1 MGCRGAVRRAAAV
14 KLVELVFSEEQ
25 QALARAGIFG
35 LDLPRDGGGPGP
47 TDLQN
52 AIARRPL
59 DALRQGVCLFLIH
72 ATSHLLCLHP

>member
-1 MGCRGAVRRAAAV
+1 MSCRGAVRREAAV
-14 KLVELVFSEEQ
+14 KPVELAVIEEQ
-25 QALARAGIFG
+25 QTFARAAILG